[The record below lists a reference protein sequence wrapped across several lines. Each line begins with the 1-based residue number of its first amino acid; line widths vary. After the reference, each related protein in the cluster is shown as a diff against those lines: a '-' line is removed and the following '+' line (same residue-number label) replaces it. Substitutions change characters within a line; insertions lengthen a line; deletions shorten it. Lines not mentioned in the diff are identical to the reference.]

1 MFDWPL
7 GLNIVA
13 FLAATAVITG
23 AGIRLSQVADRLA
36 DRTGL
41 GEALMGALLLGG
53 STSLSGTVVSL
64 TAAWQGEA
72 QLAISN
78 AIGGIA
84 AQTAFLAVADMV
96 YRRANLEHAAASLAN
111 TLFGTLVIA
120 LLGGLLV
127 ATASPD
133 WTLFGIHPV
142 TPILFISY
150 LGGLRLTRNSRHEPM
165 WKPRQTSETREDKPD
180 RTPPGERLTLLWAR
194 FGVLATVLALSGW
207 MVAQTGMGIARQTGL
222 SGTLVGFLFT
232 AVATSTPELVTTIA
246 AVRNGALTLA
256 VGGILGGNAF
266 DVMFVVT
273 SDIAYR
279 EGSIYHAIGRGEV
292 FMISL
297 SIVMTA
303 VLVMGLLS
311 RQKDGVGRIG
321 FESAL
326 ILALYAASV
335 VIMAQSG

>member
-23 AGIRLSQVADRLA
+23 AGIRLSQIADRLA

-53 STSLSGTVVSL
+53 STSLAGTVVSL
-64 TAAWQGEA
+64 TAAWQGQA

-111 TLFGTLVIA
+111 ILFGTLVIA

-127 ATASPD
+127 ATASPN
-133 WTLFGIHPV
+133 WTLFGIHPI

-150 LGGLRLTRNSRHEPM
+150 LGGLRLARNSRNEPM
-165 WKPRQTSETREDKPD
+165 WEPRQTSETREDKPD
-180 RTPPGERLTLLWAR
+180 KTPPGERLAVLWTR
-194 FGVLATVLALSGW
+194 FGILAIVLALSGW
-207 MVAQTGMGIARQTGL
+207 VVAQSGMGIIRQTGL
-222 SGTLVGFLFT
+222 SGSLVGFLFT

-246 AVRNGALTLA
+246 AVRNRALTLA
-256 VGGILGGNAF
+256 IGGILGGNAF
-266 DVMFVVT
+266 DVIFAVS

-279 EGSIYHAIGRGEV
+279 DGSIYHAIGRGEV

-303 VLVMGLLS
+303 VLVLGMLS

-326 ILALYAASV
+326 ILALYIASV
-335 VIMAQSG
+335 VVMVLSG